1 MQTIQIS
8 QIQIQDRQRQEIAP
22 QHIQKLKASILSK
35 GLLHP
40 IVLSSTNLLVAGECR
55 LTAIKELHE
64 ELESFAHHGQPVP
77 PGEVPF
83 TYLADLSADDI
94 AEAELE
100 ENIIRAELN
109 YMDEAAA
116 RVKIHELRSRQNPQQ
131 TMVDTAKEIAAAKG
145 TPFHTERTK
154 LAQSIL
160 VHENRDN
167 PKVKAAKNLVQA
179 HKAVLDEMETSLRA
193 RQIKMAPV
201 IGNAHTVIHGDC
213 LRELRKFPDQK
224 FDGIVTDPPYG
235 IGADTMKNTSQH
247 FYDDS
252 PEEALRVCKFI
263 ISEGFRITKPKAL
276 LFMFCDI
283 DHFLGLRTFAQQHG
297 WVTWRTPLVF
307 AKGNV
312 GHSPWGRSGFV
323 RTYET
328 ILFAVKGRRELM
340 NPGGPDVIQLQVSN
354 KNKAHGAEKPPGI
367 WEHLLRRGFLQ
378 GQEVIDPCC
387 GAGSIFEAGTKCSVK
402 VTGIELVEDYY
413 NKALIRSQGEPL
425 SDEEEESLEE
435 MLDV

>member
-8 QIQIQDRQRQEIAP
+8 QILIQDRQRQDIAP
-22 QHIQKLKASILSK
+22 QHIQRLKGSIVSK

-40 IVLSSTNLLVAGECR
+40 IVLSSTNSLVGGECR
-55 LTAIKELHE
+55 LRAIKELHE
-64 ELESFAHHGQPVP
+64 ELETFLHHGVEVP
-77 PGEVPF
+77 LGEIPF
-83 TYLADLSADDI
+83 TYLADLSSSDI

-100 ENIIRAELN
+100 ENILRAELD

-116 RVKIHELRSRQNPQQ
+116 RVKIHELRSIQNPNQ
-131 TMVDTAKEIAAAKG
+131 TLSETAREVAEVKG
-145 TPFHTERTK
+145 TPIFTERRK
-154 LAQSIL
+154 LAKSIL
-160 VHENRDN
+160 VHEHKDD
-167 PKVKAAKNLVQA
+167 PAVKAAKTLDQA
-179 HKAVLDEMETSLRA
+179 HKVVLDKMEVDLRV

-213 LRELRKFPDQK
+213 VAELKKLSDGRY
-224 FDGIVTDPPYG
+224 DGIVTDPPYG

-263 ISEGFRITKPKAL
+263 IAEGFRITKPKAL

-283 DHFLGLRTFAQQHG
+283 DHFLGLRTYAQQHG

-312 GHSPWGRSGFV
+312 GHSPWGRSGWI

-328 ILFAVKGRRELM
+328 ILYAVKGQRELM
-340 NPGGPDVIQLQVSN
+340 NPGGPDVFNIQASN
-354 KNKAHGAEKPPGI
+354 KKKSHGAEKPPAV
-367 WEHLLRRGFLQ
+367 WEHILNRGFLQ
-378 GQEVIDPCC
+378 GQEIIDPCC
-387 GAGSIFEAGTKCSVK
+387 GAGSIFEAGTKCSLK
-402 VTGIELVEDYY
+402 VTGIELAEDYY
-413 NKALIRSQGEPL
+413 NKALLRSQGETPAE
-425 SDEEEESLEE
+425 DEEESVEDL
-435 MLDV
+435 LNV